1 MIQVNALSKSYYG
14 YPVLKNVNMI
24 LKRGEIIG
32 FVGANGS
39 GKSILLK
46 MICGFI
52 LPDEG
57 TIRVD
62 GKLIGKDLDF
72 PPNTGIMI
80 EEPGFFQ
87 AYSARQNLRL
97 FASHRGLLSN
107 AQVDEAIAAV
117 GLDPSNRKSVGKYS
131 VGMRQRLCFAQATM
145 EKPDLLILDE
155 PFNSLDQGW
164 AKYVK
169 EEIIK
174 YASKQRLI
182 ILTSHRP
189 DDIESICTR
198 AYHFENGEVT
208 EKSLSSKVHLKT

>member
-14 YPVLKNVNMI
+14 YPVLKNVNMT

-57 TIRVD
+57 TISVD

-72 PPNTGIMI
+72 PPKTGIMI

-97 FASHRGLLSN
+97 FASHRGFLSN

-117 GLDPSNRKSVGKYS
+117 GLDPSNRKPVGKYS
-131 VGMRQRLCFAQATM
+131 MGMRQRLCFAQAIM

-155 PFNSLDQGW
+155 PFNSLDQDW
-164 AKYVK
+164 ATHVK

-174 YASKQRLI
+174 YTSKQRLI

-189 DDIESICTR
+189 DDIESMCTN
-198 AYHFENGEVT
+198 AYHFENGKVI
-208 EKSLSSKVHLKT
+208 EKI